1 MNLRTLR
8 VLLVD
13 DDEDDRLL
21 TQALL
26 RRVPETRYEIDL
38 ARSWEEGQAGL
49 MAGAHDVYILDY
61 AMGARTG
68 LDLLRDLGSE
78 RASVTPIIFLTGT
91 GNRTIDLDAMKAGAA
106 DFLVKGQTTASE
118 IERSIRYAIERA
130 ALVAELRRHSS
141 DLARSNAE
149 LEHFARSVS
158 HDLKG
163 PLTIIMAHLELLE
176 MSNDRTLSEEG
187 RQSLAL
193 ASLGASRMARCIDDL
208 LESACDG
215 QAQARIRSADLNQTV
230 RSVLSLFQGEL
241 TATNGTVQVDPL
253 PDVPADPVQ
262 LEQLMRNLIGNAIK
276 FHGDKPP
283 KVHISAERTPA
294 GWRIRVRDQGIGIP
308 PEDVKRIF
316 NLGQRASNAQMISGT
331 GLGLAICQ
339 RIAGHHKG
347 QLTVKSELGLGSEFI
362 LDLPAH

>member
-1 MNLRTLR
+1 MNERPIR
-8 VLLVD
+8 VLLID

-38 ARSWEEGQAGL
+38 APTWEEGQSGL
-49 MAGAHDVYILDY
+49 MASAHDVYLLDY

-68 LDLLRDLGSE
+68 LDLLQDLGKE

-91 GNRTIDLDAMKAGAA
+91 GNRSIDLEAMKAGAA
-106 DFLVKGQTTASE
+106 DFLVKGQATASE

-130 ALVAELRRHSS
+130 AMVAELRRHSS

-176 MSNDRTLSEEG
+176 MSEGYTLKHEAKH
-187 RQSLAL
+187 SLEL
-193 ASLGASRMARCIDDL
+193 ASLAAVRMARCIDDL

-215 QAQARIRSADLNQTV
+215 QGQARIRSTDLNQTV
-230 RSVLSLFQGEL
+230 RSVLALFEGEL
-241 TATNGTVQVDPL
+241 KVTGGRVRVDPL

-262 LEQLMRNLIGNAIK
+262 LEQLLRNLVGNALK

-283 KVHISAERTPA
+283 DVHISAERTES
-294 GWRIRVRDQGIGIP
+294 GWRIRIKDQGIGIP
-308 PEDVKRIF
+308 PQDLERVF
-316 NLGQRASNAQMISGT
+316 QLGQRASNAQEIGGT
-331 GLGLAICQ
+331 GLGLAICR
-339 RIAGHHKG
+339 RIAVQHRG
-347 QLTVKSELGLGSEFI
+347 QLRVKSTVGQGSEFL